1 MAGLRVGVSGAGWLL
16 CLVAVLHPTHSPH
29 CPNSQVAEMT
39 PFFNAFAIEDHT
51 GMSIE
56 TMQDYR
62 DIAINAVSSY
72 TASIL
77 TRQGMVA
84 DGTAYEC
91 PICFEDDMIPGNL
104 CTECNQSCCVV
115 CENKWNASCPFCR
128 HATWCVLPI
137 SWLGGGSEAR

>member
-1 MAGLRVGVSGAGWLL
+1 
-16 CLVAVLHPTHSPH
+16 
-29 CPNSQVAEMT
+29 MT
-39 PFFNAFAIEDHT
+39 PFFNAFAIENHT

-128 HATWCVLPI
+128 HATWCVMSAKAACILLSHRLLQAAHHAPPPADPQCLSTHAQSSASI
-137 SWLGGGSEAR
+137 K